1 MQLQWCS
8 IYFFFICPLGL
19 SAAKLLTESGLSVVV
34 LEAQNRVGGRTFTVR
49 NKHVKYVDLGGAYV
63 GPTQN
68 RLLRLSKELGIETY
82 KVNEVEHLIHH
93 VKVRSD
99 PSLKVLMD

>member
-1 MQLQWCS
+1 MS
-8 IYFFFICPLGL
+8 SDDNKYDVIVIGGGISGL
-19 SAAKLLTESGLSVVV
+19 SAAKLLYDSGLDVVV
-34 LEAQNRVGGRTFTVR
+34 LEARDRVGGRTYTVR

-68 RLLRLSKELGIETY
+68 RVLRLSKELGLETY

-93 VKVRSD
+93 VK
-99 PSLKVLMD
+99 

>member
-1 MQLQWCS
+1 MQSTKYQNENSWSSSDSYLQNVFF
-8 IYFFFICPLGL
+8 YFLLFFY
-19 SAAKLLTESGLSVVV
+19 
-34 LEAQNRVGGRTFTVR
+34 Q

-68 RLLRLSKELGIETY
+68 RVLRLSKELGLETY

-93 VKVRSD
+93 VKVR
-99 PSLKVLMD
+99 